1 MVAIYCLQIYEST
14 CFSQGMFLVWE
25 WIARARAGPSAAAG
39 LGFTRDGPGETT
51 FLVASTHIPARG

>member
-1 MVAIYCLQIYEST
+1 
-14 CFSQGMFLVWE
+14 MFLVWE